1 MSLGLSSP
9 TFWVYALMHYVLE
22 IHCLGISMCGWCFNI
37 NVTAT
42 TTTFCHAWYIKHLL
56 FCCSNTLNRMFLSF
70 THVAIILS
78 SFLPAGSD
86 LNAIVHNCVYI
97 LHVNS
102 LSLMQHAPLHITHQ
116 HHLSIQQ
123 GHSAHTW
130 MHAGINC
137 VGSKYFRL
145 VSARFVCYQPFSH
158 IPSNLWM
165 YFMLL

>member
-1 MSLGLSSP
+1 MLTANESRSLL
-9 TFWVYALMHYVLE
+9 TH
-22 IHCLGISMCGWCFNI
+22 
-37 NVTAT
+37 
-42 TTTFCHAWYIKHLL
+42 
-56 FCCSNTLNRMFLSF
+56 FLSVCIDALCARNSLPGHK
-70 THVAIILS
+70 HVWLMLQHKCNCNNHDILSCLIYKTSVILLQQHTQQDVSFFYSRGYNMS

-158 IPSNLWM
+158 IPSNL
-165 YFMLL
+165 